1 VKLSIV
7 TQKVVEVNVTKSN
20 KANDKLTLDGNKF
33 ETLIARSAKIDVL
46 WRQCVYFVEF
56 GPIAMCAC

>member
-46 WRQCVYFVEF
+46 
-56 GPIAMCAC
+56 